1 MGTPHSVIES
11 HKMLNVLKDFNP
23 FLPILILIVVLCWW
37 AIPRG
42 KEKGCT
48 LSGSVWWAVSDDA
61 VIRHWWLS
69 VSVWWCSVWWCSPPV
84 PGMLL
89 VLVYGAVV
97 VLLGLYGTTL
107 LATTLQSSSILALIA
122 SKVVSQ
128 QDRLQMIFFSTNH
141 VAGGEDL

>member
-97 VLLGLYGTTL
+97 VFLGLYGTTL